1 MDRTMNENMNVV
13 IHADGTEQ
21 FPKDMAEEMNE
32 EEYETGLPSFATNE
46 EDANERETNIDV
58 ASIGLDEEFDT
69 ELSELKR
76 NLYNATVYGPP
87 VGSQAAQDVQLLE
100 KYEGLLLQ
108 LYNLTTGVLAGRQ
121 PGTID
126 PNILAQYPNPTQPL
140 VTAYYERVCDFQ
152 RTNRDRQLTDVLKD
166 FLERRLKEQTSPYTR
181 EDDGEQ

>member
-1 MDRTMNENMNVV
+1 MDGSEETMNVNENVV
-13 IHADGTEQ
+13 VNADGTETVT
-21 FPKDMAEEMNE
+21 DNGMEIE
-32 EEYETGLPSFATNE
+32 EEYGLPSFAANDE
-46 EDANERETNIDV
+46 EANERETNIDV
-58 ASIGLDEEFDT
+58 TTLGLDDEFDT

-87 VGSQAAQDVQLLE
+87 VGSEEAQDVRLLE

-121 PGTID
+121 PGAIP

-140 VTAYYERVCDFQ
+140 VTAYYERVCNFQ

-166 FLERRLKEQTSPYTR
+166 FLQRRLKEQTSPYTR
-181 EDDGEQ
+181 DDDGEQ